1 MRVLGIDPGL
11 HKTGYA
17 IIEKENNKVNLVIDG
32 VIVTPNRSLP
42 ERLLA
47 IYKKIVK
54 LIDGYKPSS
63 LAVESG
69 FYSKNIDSLIK
80 MSEVKGVII
89 LAAGIKKIDVFEYPP
104 ATIKTAVVGKGNAT
118 KQQVRYMTEQI
129 LKMEIKEG
137 FDVSDAIAVALCHIQ
152 RVG

>member
-1 MRVLGIDPGL
+1 MKILGIDPGL

-17 IIEKENNKVNLVIDG
+17 VIEKENNKADLITNGL
-32 VIVTPNRSLP
+32 IVTPNRSLS
-42 ERLLA
+42 EKLLA
-47 IYKKIVK
+47 IYEKIVE
-54 LIDGYKPSS
+54 LIDCYKPSS

-118 KQQVRYMTEQI
+118 KQQEKYMIEQI
-129 LKMEIKEG
+129 LKIEIEKE
-137 FDVSDAIAVALCHIQ
+137 FDISDAIAVALCHSQ
-152 RVG
+152 RI